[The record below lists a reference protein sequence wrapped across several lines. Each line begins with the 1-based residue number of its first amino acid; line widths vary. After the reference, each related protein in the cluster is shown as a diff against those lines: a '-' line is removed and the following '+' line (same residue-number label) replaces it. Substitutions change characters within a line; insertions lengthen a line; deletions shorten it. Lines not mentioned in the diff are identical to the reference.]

1 MSSHTSIVPFLPG
14 HSSVSWAVRAWA
26 AAKVMLSVNDTCSLY
41 RWLIKTFLVWCPT
54 LPLLHFPSGCR
65 GTKGELWF
73 PVWHGGKPSTNHEHT
88 FELWVRNKLTLH
100 LSIPYLRTCFLQQ
113 LVLPSLTYLFY
124 GKHHLHPSSNRILR
138 TTIFIQL
145 KNNVL

>member
-1 MSSHTSIVPFLPG
+1 MSSHTNIVPLLPG

-26 AAKVMLSVNDTCSLY
+26 AAKVMLSVNGTCSLY

-73 PVWHGGKPSTNHEHT
+73 PVWHGGKPSTDHEHA
-88 FELWVRNKLTLH
+88 FELWVRQKLITLRW
-100 LSIPYLRTCFLQQ
+100 SIPCFLQQ
-113 LVLPSLTYLFY
+113 LVLSSLTYLFY

-138 TTIFIQL
+138 ARIFIWF